1 MRQLVTDALW
11 RRFAPHLPQ
20 HPRGPKGGRPRADDR
35 ACLAGVAYVLRTGCQ
50 WQMLPERQFGVSGSS
65 CWRRFDEWTRA
76 GVWPAVHRAVL
87 NELGLAG
94 RLDLSAAVVDSQS
107 VRAVFG
113 GRTRGRARSTAAN
126 AGASGTGSATRAARR
141 C

>member
-1 MRQLVTDALW
+1 MQQLVTDDLW
-11 RRFAPHLPQ
+11 RRFEPHLPQ
-20 HPRGPKGGRPRADDR
+20 HRHGRKGGRPRADDR
-35 ACLAGVAYVLRTGCQ
+35 RCLEGVAFVLRTGCQ
-50 WQMLPERQFGVSGSS
+50 WQMLPDRQFGVSGST

-94 RLDLSAAVVDSQS
+94 KVDLSAAVVDSQS
-107 VRAVFG
+107 VRACFG
-113 GRTRGRARSTAAN
+113 GRTPAPARWTAAN
-126 AGASGTGSATRAARR
+126 AGANGTGSATRAARR

>member
-1 MRQLVTDALW
+1 MKQLVTDDLW
-11 RRFAPHLPQ
+11 RRFEPHLPH
-20 HPRGPKGGRPRADDR
+20 HPPSRKGGRPRADDP
-35 ACLAGVAYVLRTGCQ
+35 ACLEGVAYVLRTGCQ
-50 WQMLPERQFGVSGSS
+50 WQMIPERQFGVSGST

-76 GVWPAVHRAVL
+76 GVWPAVHHATL

-94 RLDLSAAVVDSQS
+94 KVDLSAAVVDSQS

-113 GRTRGRARSTAAN
+113 GRIPGPAPSTAARTAAN
-126 AGASGTGSATRAARR
+126 GTGSATPTARR

>member
-1 MRQLVTDALW
+1 MRQLVTDELW
-11 RRFAPHLPQ
+11 RRFEPHVPP

-50 WQMLPERQFGVSGSS
+50 WQMLPERQFGVSGST
-65 CWRRFDEWTRA
+65 CWRRFDEWTAA

-87 NELGLAG
+87 DELGLAG
-94 RLDLSAAVVDSQS
+94 KLDRSAAVVDSQS
-107 VRAVFG
+107 VRACFG
-113 GRTRGRARSTAAN
+113 GRTRGRAPSTAAS
-126 AGASGTGSATRAARR
+126 AGASATGSATRAARR